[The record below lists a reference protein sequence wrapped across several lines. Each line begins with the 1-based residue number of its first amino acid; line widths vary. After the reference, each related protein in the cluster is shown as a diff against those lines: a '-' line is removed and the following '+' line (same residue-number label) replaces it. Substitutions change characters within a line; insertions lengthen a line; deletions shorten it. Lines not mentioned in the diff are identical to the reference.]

1 MAEVHT
7 AEAKDIES
15 LNKPD
20 DTAHGAYNVS
30 TLKDSDERDEDGHL
44 KRTGGMQLALF
55 ECMLSRIQQQV
66 AIRNR

>member
-44 KRTGGMQLALF
+44 KRTGVMRSYNLNCVQA
-55 ECMLSRIQQQV
+55 CTH
-66 AIRNR
+66 